1 MKIARGLIFRDFDD
15 LSQAIW
21 SQNFGKFALFL
32 KTFSEN
38 FVKFFFLISIF
49 FVFSKKFCNNITFWK
64 QYTNKHVAKVLK
76 NSICKLNT
84 DKKVFNS
91 SCRLCIFK
99 EKWRKKYV
107 LSKYARQMQY
117 LLDFF
122 RTFFSKLKLAF
133 LAIKR
138 FFNAFFQ
145 NLIYLFRLSEKYF

>member
-1 MKIARGLIFRDFDD
+1 MK
-15 LSQAIW
+15 S
-21 SQNFGKFALFL
+21 KFW
-32 KTFSEN
+32 KICSFSED
-38 FVKFFFLISIF
+38 FLRKFCQIFFLDLNF
-49 FVFSKKFCNNITFWK
+49 FRFFKKFCRNITFYK
-64 QYTNKHVAKVLK
+64 QYTNKHVTKVLK

-99 EKWRKKYV
+99 EKSRKKYV
-107 LSKYARQMQY
+107 LSKYAREMQH

-138 FFNAFFQ
+138 FLTLFFQ
-145 NLIYLFRLSEKYF
+145 NLTKLFRLSEKYF